1 MLKNKASAFLSLLIL
16 LVLANPTNA
25 QCPTPTIVASS
36 NSICAANSTTLTLI
50 NGVGASN
57 AVNFDGI
64 NDYLV
69 GTNSPSMNILGDIT
83 LETWVNISAQAGD
96 WVRIIGKGDG
106 SNRTY
111 GMWYFNGTLLFQQYG
126 GGVNGRSI
134 CQ

>member
-1 MLKNKASAFLSLLIL
+1 MFKNKATAYLSLLIL
-16 LVLANPTNA
+16 LVFASPTNA
-25 QCPTPTIVASS
+25 QCPTPSIVASS

-57 AVNFDGI
+57 AVNFDGN

-106 SNRTY
+106 SNRT
-111 GMWYFNGTLLFQQYG
+111 
-126 GGVNGRSI
+126 
-134 CQ
+134 